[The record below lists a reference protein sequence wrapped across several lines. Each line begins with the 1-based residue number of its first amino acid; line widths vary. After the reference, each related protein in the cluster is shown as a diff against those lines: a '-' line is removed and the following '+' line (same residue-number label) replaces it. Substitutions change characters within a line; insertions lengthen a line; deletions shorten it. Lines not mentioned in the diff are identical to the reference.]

1 MMSWNKDKYLDII
14 KKTNTIKEVGKI
26 SEIIGLTI
34 ESDGPKSSIGD
45 LCYIYNDYNSTPI
58 PAEVVG
64 FRQDKILLMPL
75 GSPDGIRPNAFVI
88 NTGEAMKIG
97 VGNQLIGRVLDG
109 LGRPIDTLGDIR
121 FSEFR
126 STKAE
131 AINPLKRKR
140 ISEPLA
146 LGIKAVD
153 GFSTLGKGQRM
164 GIFAGSGVGKS
175 TTLGMMAKNTSADLN
190 VIALIG
196 ERGREVK
203 EFIEEILGTEGMKR
217 SIVVAAT
224 SEQPSLVKIK
234 AAFVATSIAE
244 YFRDKGMDV
253 LFMLD
258 SVTRIAMA
266 QREVGLA
273 IGEPPAT
280 RGYTPSVFALMP
292 KLMERAGTNEIG
304 TITAL
309 YTVLVEG
316 DDFNEPISDT
326 SRSILDGHIM
336 LSRTLAHKN
345 HYPAIDVL
353 QSISRLSKRVSGV
366 QTRKAVA
373 QVRTWMATYQDNE
386 TMITSG
392 IYEKGKSN
400 LVDIAIEKHQPI
412 EEFLIQEEYEPST
425 IEQMLGKL
433 SALTGIEIPKEEY
446 VESPSIMIPTTA
458 QIVDAQTKITE

>member
-1 MMSWNKDKYLDII
+1 MMSWNKDNYLDII
-14 KKTNTIKEVGKI
+14 KKTKTIKEVGKI
-26 SEIIGLTI
+26 TEIIGLTI

-45 LCYIYNDYNSTPI
+45 LCYIYNDYNDTPTM
-58 PAEVVG
+58 AEVVG
-64 FRQDKILLMPL
+64 FKKDKILLMPL
-75 GSPDGIRPNAFVI
+75 ASPDGIRPGAHVVNS
-88 NTGEAMKIG
+88 GSAMKIG
-97 VGNQLIGRVLDG
+97 VGTQLIGRVLDG

-121 FSEFR
+121 FSEYR
-126 STKAE
+126 STRAD

-146 LGIKAVD
+146 LGIKSVD
-153 GFSTLGKGQRM
+153 GFATVGKGQRM

-203 EFIEEILGTEGMKR
+203 EFIDEILGTEGMKR
-217 SIVVAAT
+217 SIVIAAT

-234 AAFVATSIAE
+234 AASVATTIAE

-273 IGEPPAT
+273 IGEPLAT
-280 RGYTPSVFALMP
+280 RGYTPSVFAMMP
-292 KLMERAGTNEIG
+292 KLMERAGTTENG
-304 TITAL
+304 TITGL

-326 SRSILDGHIM
+326 ARSILDGHIV
-336 LSRTLAHKN
+336 LSRALAHKN

-353 QSISRLSKRVSGV
+353 QSLSRVMGDVTADEHRKAAGAIRNLLAVHAKNEDLINIGAYVNGSDPVCDKAIALMDNINEFLKQSTKEKIDYDSTVNSIIELGRLSG
-366 QTRKAVA
+366 
-373 QVRTWMATYQDNE
+373 
-386 TMITSG
+386 
-392 IYEKGKSN
+392 
-400 LVDIAIEKHQPI
+400 
-412 EEFLIQEEYEPST
+412 
-425 IEQMLGKL
+425 LG
-433 SALTGIEIPKEEY
+433 
-446 VESPSIMIPTTA
+446 
-458 QIVDAQTKITE
+458 

>member
-1 MMSWNKDKYLDII
+1 MMSWNKDRYLNII
-14 KKTNTIKEVGKI
+14 KKTKTIKEIGKI
-26 SEIIGLTI
+26 TEIIGLTI

-45 LCYIYNDYNSTPI
+45 LCYIYNDFGDEPI
-58 PAEVVG
+58 MAEVVG
-64 FRQDKILLMPL
+64 FRKDKILLMPL
-75 GSPDGIRPNAFVI
+75 ASPDGIRPGALVV

-109 LGRPIDTLGDIR
+109 LGRPIDTLGEIR
-121 FSEFR
+121 FSEYK
-126 STKAE
+126 STNAD

-140 ISEPLA
+140 ITESLA
-146 LGIKAVD
+146 LGIKSVD
-153 GFSTLGKGQRM
+153 GFATVGKGQRL

-217 SIVVAAT
+217 SIVIAAT

-258 SVTRIAMA
+258 SVTRVAMA

-292 KLMERAGTNEIG
+292 KLMERAGTNEVG
-304 TITAL
+304 TITGL

-326 SRSILDGHIM
+326 ARSILDGHIV
-336 LSRTLAHKN
+336 LSRALAHKN
-345 HYPAIDVL
+345 HYPAVDVL
-353 QSISRLSKRVSGV
+353 QSLSRVMNDIVSDEHKSAAGVVRNLLAVHKKNEDLINIGAYVSGSDPMCDKAIALMDNINGYLR
-366 QTRKAVA
+366 QTTKDKIDFTQSVS
-373 QVRTWMATYQDNE
+373 D
-386 TMITSG
+386 
-392 IYEKGKSN
+392 
-400 LVDIAIEKHQPI
+400 LIE
-412 EEFLIQEEYEPST
+412 
-425 IEQMLGKL
+425 LGKL
-433 SALTGIEIPKEEY
+433 AG
-446 VESPSIMIPTTA
+446 M
-458 QIVDAQTKITE
+458 

>member
-1 MMSWNKDKYLDII
+1 MSWNKDKYLEII
-14 KKTNTIKEVGKI
+14 NNTKTIKEVGKI
-26 SEIIGLTI
+26 TEIIGLTI

-45 LCYIYNDYNSTPI
+45 LCYIYNDYSDKPTM
-58 PAEVVG
+58 AEVVG
-64 FRQDKILLMPL
+64 FKKDKILLMPL
-75 GSPDGIRPNAFVI
+75 GSPDGIRPGALVVNS
-88 NTGEAMKIG
+88 GGAMKIG

-109 LGRPIDTLGDIR
+109 LGRPIDTLGEIR
-121 FSEFR
+121 FSEYR
-126 STKAE
+126 STVAD

-140 ISEPLA
+140 ITEHLA
-146 LGIKAVD
+146 LGIRAVD
-153 GFSTLGKGQRM
+153 GFTTVGKGQRI

-203 EFIEEILGTEGMKR
+203 EFIEEILGAEGMKR

-234 AAFVATSIAE
+234 AASVATTIAE

-280 RGYTPSVFALMP
+280 RGYTPSVFAMMP
-292 KLMERAGTNEIG
+292 KLMERAGTNEFG
-304 TITAL
+304 TITGL

-326 SRSILDGHIM
+326 ARSILDGHIV
-336 LSRTLAHKN
+336 LSRALAHKN
-345 HYPAIDVL
+345 HYPAVDVL
-353 QSISRLSKRVSGV
+353 QSLSRVMGDVTTKEHRNAAGILRNLMAVHAKNEDLTNIGAYVSGTDPV
-366 QTRKAVA
+366 CDKAI
-373 QVRTWMATYQDNE
+373 
-386 TMITSG
+386 TMMD
-392 IYEKGKSN
+392 
-400 LVDIAIEKHQPI
+400 DINK
-412 EEFLIQEEYEPST
+412 FLIQSTDEKIEYDKTVEELLK
-425 IEQMLGKL
+425 LG
-433 SALTGIEIPKEEY
+433 SRAGG
-446 VESPSIMIPTTA
+446 
-458 QIVDAQTKITE
+458 

>member
-1 MMSWNKDKYLDII
+1 MMSWNKNKYLDII
-14 KKTNTIKEVGKI
+14 NKTNSIKQVGKI
-26 SEIIGLTI
+26 TEIIGLTI
-34 ESDGPKSSIGD
+34 EADGPKSSIGD
-45 LCYIYNDYNSTPI
+45 LCYIYNNYNDTPTM
-58 PAEVVG
+58 AEVVG
-64 FRQDKILLMPL
+64 FKKEKILLMPL
-75 GSPDGIRPNAFVI
+75 GAPDGIQPGAMVVNS
-88 NTGEAMKIG
+88 GGAMKVG

-109 LGRPIDTLGDIR
+109 LGNPIDTLGDIR
-121 FSEFR
+121 FTKYR
-126 STKAE
+126 STKAD

-140 ISEPLA
+140 ISEPLS
-146 LGIKAVD
+146 LGIRAVD
-153 GFSTLGKGQRM
+153 GFATVGKGQRM

-203 EFIEEILGTEGMKR
+203 EFIEEILGVEGMKR
-217 SIVVAAT
+217 SIVIAAT

-234 AAFVATSIAE
+234 AAFVATTIAE
-244 YFRDKGMDV
+244 YFRDQGKDV

-280 RGYTPSVFALMP
+280 RGYTPSVFAIMP
-292 KLMERAGTNEIG
+292 KLMERAGTNEFG

-326 SRSILDGHIM
+326 ARSILDGHIM

-345 HYPAIDVL
+345 HYPAVDVL
-353 QSISRLSKRVSGV
+353 QSLSRVMGDVTTNEHRAAAGILRNLLAVHAKNEDLINIGAYVAGSDPMCD
-366 QTRKAVA
+366 KAIALKNDIDSFLKQSVKDKI
-373 QVRTWMATYQDNE
+373 YYDE
-386 TMITSG
+386 TINS
-392 IYEKGKSN
+392 
-400 LVDIAIEKHQPI
+400 
-412 EEFLIQEEYEPST
+412 LIQ
-425 IEQMLGKL
+425 LGNL
-433 SALTGIEIPKEEY
+433 AG
-446 VESPSIMIPTTA
+446 V
-458 QIVDAQTKITE
+458 

>member
-336 LSRTLAHKN
+336 LSRALAHKN

-353 QSISRLSKRVSGV
+353 QSLSRVMPDVTTPEHRHAAGVMRNLMAVYTKNEDLINIGAYVSGSDPLCD
-366 QTRKAVA
+366 KAIA
-373 QVRTWMATYQDNE
+373 LIDQINDFLKQSKTDKLEFNDT
-386 TMITSG
+386 ITKL
-392 IYEKGKSN
+392 IELAN
-400 LVDIAIEKHQPI
+400 LA
-412 EEFLIQEEYEPST
+412 
-425 IEQMLGKL
+425 G
-433 SALTGIEIPKEEY
+433 G
-446 VESPSIMIPTTA
+446 
-458 QIVDAQTKITE
+458 

>member
-1 MMSWNKDKYLDII
+1 MMSWKKNKYLDII
-14 KKTNTIKEVGKI
+14 EKTKTIKEIGKI
-26 SEIIGLTI
+26 TEIIGLTI

-45 LCYIYNDYNSTPI
+45 LCYIYNNFGEEPTM
-58 PAEVVG
+58 AEVVG
-64 FRQDKILLMPL
+64 FRKDKILLMPL
-75 GSPDGIRPNAFVI
+75 ASPDGIRPGAQVI

-109 LGRPIDTLGDIR
+109 LGRPIDSLGEIR
-121 FSEFR
+121 FSEYK
-126 STKAE
+126 STRAD

-140 ISEPLA
+140 ITEPLA

-153 GFSTLGKGQRM
+153 GFATVGKGQRM

-217 SIVVAAT
+217 SIVIAAT

-258 SVTRIAMA
+258 SVTRVAMA

-292 KLMERAGTNEIG
+292 KLMERAGTNELG
-304 TITAL
+304 TITGL

-326 SRSILDGHIM
+326 SRSILDGHIV
-336 LSRTLAHKN
+336 LSRALAHKN

-353 QSISRLSKRVSGV
+353 QSLSRVMGDVTSEEQRTAAGSLRNLLAVHAKNEDLINIGAYVKGSDPLCDKAIVVMDNINQFLR
-366 QTRKAVA
+366 QTTKEKI
-373 QVRTWMATYQDNE
+373 DFNE
-386 TMITSG
+386 T
-392 IYEKGKSN
+392 
-400 LVDIAIEKHQPI
+400 IEN
-412 EEFLIQEEYEPST
+412 LIQ
-425 IEQMLGKL
+425 LANL
-433 SALTGIEIPKEEY
+433 
-446 VESPSIMIPTTA
+446 
-458 QIVDAQTKITE
+458 

>member
-14 KKTNTIKEVGKI
+14 NKSKTIKEIGKI
-26 SEIIGLTI
+26 TEIIGLTI

-45 LCYIYNDYNSTPI
+45 LCYIYNDFQDTPTM
-58 PAEVVG
+58 AEVVG
-64 FRQDKILLMPL
+64 FKKDKILLMPL
-75 GSPDGIRPNAFVI
+75 ASPDGIRPGALVI
-88 NTGEAMKIG
+88 NSGSAMKIG

-109 LGRPIDTLGDIR
+109 LGKPIDTLGEIR

-126 STKAE
+126 STKAD
-131 AINPLKRKR
+131 AINPLRRKR

-146 LGIKAVD
+146 LGIKSVD
-153 GFSTLGKGQRM
+153 GFATVGKGQRM

-217 SIVVAAT
+217 SIVIAAT

-234 AAFVATSIAE
+234 AAFVATTIAE

-280 RGYTPSVFALMP
+280 RGYTPSVFAMMP
-292 KLMERAGTNEIG
+292 KLMERAGTTENG
-304 TITAL
+304 TITGL

-316 DDFNEPISDT
+316 DDFNEPVSDT
-326 SRSILDGHIM
+326 ARSILDGHIM
-336 LSRTLAHKN
+336 LSRALAHKN

-353 QSISRLSKRVSGV
+353 QSLSRVMGDVTSDEHRKAAGAIRNLMAVYAKNEDLINIGAYVSGSDPV
-366 QTRKAVA
+366 CDKAI
-373 QVRTWMATYQDNE
+373 MMMNDINTYLTQSTKDKTEYTDSVNKLIE
-386 TMITSG
+386 LGNLSG
-392 IYEKGKSN
+392 
-400 LVDIAIEKHQPI
+400 LV
-412 EEFLIQEEYEPST
+412 
-425 IEQMLGKL
+425 
-433 SALTGIEIPKEEY
+433 
-446 VESPSIMIPTTA
+446 
-458 QIVDAQTKITE
+458 